1 MSVLRGVDGCRA
13 GWICASMDLR
23 SGEVAPLVYEDAGAL
38 LAESAGS
45 ITAID
50 IPIGLPDR
58 ESRRCDVEAR
68 QILGPRS
75 SSVFPTPMR
84 SALEAESYAAAC
96 DASFEAC
103 GKRLSKQAF
112 AILPRIRAVDA
123 MLRETAE
130 VRNSVYEVHPEVCFY
145 FWNGGRPMEHP
156 KRSGAGFLERY
167 RLVAGVFPG
176 AFESIRS
183 AFPRKYAADDDILD
197 ALAALWTAQ
206 RIRAGTAARLPAAL
220 EFDRY
225 GLPMR
230 MLA

>member
-13 GWICASMDLR
+13 GWICASLGVLT
-23 SGEVAPLVYEDAGAL
+23 GEISQFVYEDACAL
-38 LAESAGS
+38 LAGSAGS

-68 QILGPRS
+68 QILGPRAS
-75 SSVFPTPMR
+75 AVFPTPMR
-84 SALEAESYAAAC
+84 SALEAENYVAAC
-96 DASFEAC
+96 EASFEAC
-103 GKRLSKQAF
+103 GKRLSKQSF

-123 MLRETAE
+123 MLRETE
-130 VRNSVYEVHPEVCFY
+130 ELRNAVYEVHPEVCFY
-145 FWNGGRPMEHP
+145 FWNSERPMDHP

-167 RLVAGVFPG
+167 RLAAEVFPR

-183 AFPRKYAADDDILD
+183 AIPRRDAADDDILD

-206 RIRAGTAARLPAAL
+206 RIRLGTAARLPAAL
-220 EFDRY
+220 EFDRF

>member
-13 GWICASMDLR
+13 GWICASLDLR
-23 SGEVAPLVYEDAGAL
+23 TGEVSQFVYEDARAM
-38 LAESAGS
+38 LAGSAGN

-68 QILGPRS
+68 QTLGPRA

-84 SALEAESYAAAC
+84 SALDAESYVAAC
-96 DASFEAC
+96 EASFEAC

-123 MLRETAE
+123 ILRETAE

-156 KRSGAGFLERY
+156 KRSGAGFMERY
-167 RLVAGVFPG
+167 SLVDGVFPG

-183 AFPRKYAADDDILD
+183 AIPRRDAADDDILD

-206 RIRAGTAARLPAAL
+206 RIASGTAARLPAAL
-220 EFDRY
+220 EFDRF
-225 GLPMR
+225 GLTMR